1 MSHHFLSPFLLFFFL
16 LIYHLTIT
24 ISKKK
29 KKKKKISPYNYTFS
43 NISLLLLH
51 FFLPTTLYL
60 NVIISQS
67 FRFPFILTLLLPIL
81 FAIKFFYYFFHLIH
95 ILSIQK
101 SEFSLS
107 LSIIYSFLQL
117 YFRILMRSLL
127 QIDTFWWCV
136 F

>member
-16 LIYHLTIT
+16 LISHLTIT
-24 ISKKK
+24 IS
-29 KKKKKISPYNYTFS
+29 KKKISPYNYTFS

-81 FAIKFFYYFFHLIH
+81 FDIKFFYYFFHLIH

-107 LSIIYSFLQL
+107 LSLSLSHSFGLIL
-117 YFRILMRSLL
+117 FFDILEVRI
-127 QIDTFWWCV
+127 
-136 F
+136 